1 MASAFKTKR
10 AELEEEV
17 QEEAHEGACAL
28 MHKYFARKTA
38 RNQETTLGVRAWL
51 RGYRAHRQGV
61 SLVPGALLPAA
72 ASIKYPAIVVAQS
85 VAEQTAGMLPTSLH
99 GSHILARVRVRLVYR
114 RRVLRVVQVAGVAL
128 AVERVG
134 TAAVLR
140 TAVHVHAK
148 MGSDENARLPR
159 LQPEGF
165 VVLQQQHAG
174 SACVAVP
181 MNAPAYRQI
190 HVHSVARQCI

>member
-1 MASAFKTKR
+1 MHACVYTCQCVTHSPASSSQYNSINRK
-10 AELEEEV
+10 
-17 QEEAHEGACAL
+17 
-28 MHKYFARKTA
+28 KYPGTHLKDIKKK
-38 RNQETTLGVRAWL
+38 NSL
-51 RGYRAHRQGV
+51 RQGV
-61 SLVPGALLPAA
+61 SLLPGALLPAP
-72 ASIKYPAIVVAQS
+72 ASIKHPAIVVAQS
-85 VAEQTAGMLPTSLH
+85 VAEHTAGMLPASLH
-99 GSHILARVRVRLVYR
+99 GSHILVRVRARPVYF

-148 MGSDENARLPR
+148 MGSDENERLPR

-190 HVHSVARQCI
+190 HVHSIAHQCI